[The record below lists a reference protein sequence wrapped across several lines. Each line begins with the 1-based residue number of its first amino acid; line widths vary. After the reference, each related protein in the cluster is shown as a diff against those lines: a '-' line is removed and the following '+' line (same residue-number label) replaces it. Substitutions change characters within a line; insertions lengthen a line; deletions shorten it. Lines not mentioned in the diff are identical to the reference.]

1 MQFDIFNA
9 IRDESLQHGVL
20 FYYTGFL
27 SNNVI
32 AAMGDTLRSA
42 LDAQGSKGSTTRK
55 VFSTFIELAQNVL
68 NYAEDTKANA
78 DGSILSRGAVTIGVV
93 GEHYFIICGNDID
106 NAHATKVSEKIEAI
120 RTMSPD
126 EIKRA
131 YKQQL
136 RKPSAEHDIESKGAG
151 LGLLTVARDASA
163 PIEYCLVDDHD
174 SPEGKVSF
182 YLKAL
187 I

>member
-9 IRDESLQHGVL
+9 IRDDSLQNGVL
-20 FYYTGFL
+20 FYYSGFL

-32 AAMGDTLRSA
+32 AAMGDTLRNA
-42 LDAQGSKGSTTRK
+42 LNAQGSKGSTTRK
-55 VFSTFIELAQNVL
+55 VFSTFVELAQNVL
-68 NYAEDTKANA
+68 NYADEIQAGP
-78 DGSILSRGAVTIGVV
+78 DGSVLSRGAVTIGVV

-106 NAHATKVSEKIEAI
+106 NEYAHRVKERLEAL
-120 RTMSPD
+120 RAMSPD

-136 RKPSAEHDIESKGAG
+136 RSPSTDPESNSKGAG

-174 SPEGKVSF
+174 SPHGKVSF
-182 YLKAL
+182 YLKA
-187 I
+187 II